1 MSNVRAGEHRH
12 VVGSK
17 LRALIPHRQLQVGQ
31 LAYVVPRAAGVPRGA
46 PIGGRPL
53 GFIAQG
59 GAELRITDYLLGCA
73 QRGEILCYERD
84 GEDVSE
90 GESEEKGEE

>member
-31 LAYVVPRAAGVPRGA
+31 LVYVVPRAASVPRGA
-46 PIGGRPL
+46 PIGGKPL
-53 GFIAQG
+53 GAIPQA

-73 QRGEILCYERD
+73 QRGEVLCYERD
-84 GEDVSE
+84 GEDVAE
-90 GESEEKGEE
+90 GESEERVEE